1 MPPAA
6 ADNQLMRSDQLL
18 TAALSEEERDLP
30 GTRAVRRI
38 IMLWGAARVGLGV
51 TALLAPRAVA
61 AVWVGSVRGP
71 AVVVLGRALG
81 GRDVALGL
89 GTVLSAV
96 TGQSIIPWVV
106 AGGGAD
112 VVDAVAT
119 LLARS
124 ELPRGRRELVAVAAG
139 GSALMALLLAL
150 SSTGRPME
158 QSGR

>member
-6 ADNQLMRSDQLL
+6 ADNQLVRSDQLL
-18 TAALSEEERDLP
+18 TAALTEEERDLT

-38 IMLWGAARVGLGV
+38 IVLWGAARVALGV
-51 TALLAPRAVA
+51 VALLAPRPAA
-61 AVWVGSVRGP
+61 AVWVGPVRGP

-89 GTVLSAV
+89 GTVVSAL
-96 TGQSIIPWVV
+96 TGRSVSPWVA

-112 VVDAVAT
+112 LVDAVAT

-139 GSALMALLLAL
+139 GSALVALLLAL
-150 SSTGRPME
+150 SSTGRPVGP
-158 QSGR
+158 SGR